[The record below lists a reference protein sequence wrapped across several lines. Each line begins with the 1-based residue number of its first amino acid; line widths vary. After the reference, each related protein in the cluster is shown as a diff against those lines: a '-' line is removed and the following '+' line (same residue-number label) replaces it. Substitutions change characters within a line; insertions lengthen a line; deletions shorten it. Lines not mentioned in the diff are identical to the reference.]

1 VITLSAFGRFKLV
14 DESGYEVT
22 PRGMRARALIALLA
36 LAPGHR
42 RARVWL
48 QDKLWSERSAKQG
61 SESLRQALTEIRR
74 SFGTHASVLIAD
86 RESVGLDASQFTVQ
100 LNGDE
105 HSDLEPADLELF
117 ADLNVPD
124 QEFEQ
129 WIRERRSAFAST
141 SREAPRPTSS
151 ATKIAP
157 AVFFCVPSNVEPGVD
172 MAIGSLLAL
181 MTTSLLDFADFQI
194 FQPNDNTFHSGLPPE
209 RGMVVKIVAGGALE
223 QIRLHMTISDVADQ
237 RIFWSR
243 TFRLSSND
251 MELDE
256 AAFKVA
262 ALETVEAILSAFRTW
277 NGNLAIGNCAALL
290 VNRARQSIFR
300 FDKHNLRQAD
310 RYLAQAYGY
319 DGRPQILAWR
329 AFVRNIANFQHRST
343 AFLSEQIDIK
353 TLAQEALLD
362 APGSAI
368 SLGVRAHIEYLSGG
382 SQRSSLLLARRAVEA
397 DPLNAL
403 NHAILSNTE
412 LALGDLGGSRAS
424 SLTALSLSGSGEYRS
439 FVEFF
444 CCMSAAAEGD
454 YDQATDHAEAA
465 LLLRPSFVAPLRY
478 LIALYKHAGR
488 REALQR
494 VLALMRVNEPDF
506 RLERLLD
513 NDYPVNTLRRIRL
526 IEAIDR

>member
-14 DESGYEVT
+14 DEFGQEVT

-36 LAPGHR
+36 LAPSHR
-42 RARVWL
+42 RTRVWL

-61 SESLRQALTEIRR
+61 SESLRQVLTEIR
-74 SFGTHASVLIAD
+74 SSLGTHAPVLIAD
-86 RESVGLDASQFTVQ
+86 RESVRLDPGQFTVQ
-100 LNGDE
+100 LDGGDR
-105 HSDLEPADLELF
+105 HDLEPADHELF
-117 ADLNVPD
+117 ADLDVPD

-129 WIRERRSAFAST
+129 WIRDRRTAFANT
-141 SREAPRPTSS
+141 SREIPRPASRP
-151 ATKIAP
+151 TKITP
-157 AVFFCVPSNVEPGVD
+157 AVFFYVPGNIAPGVN

-181 MTTSLLDFADFQI
+181 MTTSLLDFADLQI
-194 FQPNDNTFHSGLPPE
+194 FQPTDDTFHSGLPPDQ
-209 RGMVVKIVAGGALE
+209 GMAVKIVAGGAVE
-223 QIRLHMTISDVADQ
+223 QMRLNMTISDVADQ

-243 TFRLSSND
+243 TFRLSSHD

-256 AAFKVA
+256 AAFRVA

-277 NGNLAIGNCAALL
+277 SGNLVIGDCAALL
-290 VNRARQSIFR
+290 VNRARQSMFR

-319 DGRPQILAWR
+319 EGRPQILAWR

-343 AFLSEQIDIK
+343 AFLSEQIDIE

-397 DPLNAL
+397 DPLNAV

-412 LALGDLGGSRAS
+412 LALGNLGESRAS
-424 SLTALSLSGSGEYRS
+424 SLRALSLSGSGDYRS

-444 CCMSAAAEGD
+444 CCMSAAAEGA

-488 REALQR
+488 RDALQR